1 MVLSTDWTE
10 FGVVPDIRGSALRD
24 PCSGGL
30 VFSTRGLH
38 PGISRF
44 TVLQSVK
51 LVAGC
56 MYWGKNNLSS
66 WYNSAASL
74 YPSRAIGT

>member
-1 MVLSTDWTE
+1 M
-10 FGVVPDIRGSALRD
+10 
-24 PCSGGL
+24 
-30 VFSTRGLH
+30 FSTRGLH